1 MSALIFCPIFPV
13 SECALTKAIRKLI
26 ISKSVRGA
34 TTRHPRIIISQIF
47 LRTDTKERITIGVLK
62 CNQSS
67 YHLVSCWILFIAL
80 RNKLLPIYLNHQNP
94 KLVLRRSI
102 QILGEISR
110 LSAWLKLQRS
120 VVRNNM
126 HGGGP

>member
-1 MSALIFCPIFPV
+1 MLLQEPSFLRRIEVLGEMFPV

-34 TTRHPRIIISQIF
+34 TTWHPRIIISQIF

-67 YHLVSCWILFIAL
+67 YHLVSCWIFVYCSKKQTLA
-80 RNKLLPIYLNHQNP
+80 N
-94 KLVLRRSI
+94 
-102 QILGEISR
+102 IS
-110 LSAWLKLQRS
+110 
-120 VVRNNM
+120 
-126 HGGGP
+126 